1 MAFEYAAASAENK
14 CFDMALNPMTG
25 SIETKLEAF
34 SALPIFPT
42 MVWASQLRPD
52 AAGRLNTAFMDQ
64 INRARQRQRE
74 LTPTGKWQTDQRLHT
89 IPELA
94 EFNDLVL
101 GLARHVLDHD
111 SIRYKGVEITGC
123 WANIGFEGSRHRPHA
138 HPNNFFSGV
147 YYVNA
152 PGGGNTINFFDPRP
166 QAAVIVPPAERTSPM
181 VGQKMTLDVKTGTL
195 IMFPS
200 WLLHSVDENRS
211 SEERVSVAF
220 NVMFTPYVVDMSP
233 PNWRGNLQ
241 VTPE

>member
-1 MAFEYAAASAENK
+1 
-14 CFDMALNPMTG
+14 MTG

-52 AAGRLNTAFMDQ
+52 AAGRINRAFMEK
-64 INRARQRQRE
+64 INAARQRQGG
-74 LTPTGKWQTDQRLHT
+74 LAATGKWQTDQRLHT

-94 EFNDLVL
+94 EFSELVL
-101 GLARHVLDHD
+101 GLARHVLDKD
-111 SIRYKGVEITGC
+111 SIRYRGLEITGC

-152 PGGGNTINFFDPRP
+152 PTGGNTINFFDPRP
-166 QAAVIVPPAERTSPM
+166 QSGVIVPPAERTSPI
-181 VGQKMTLDVKTGTL
+181 VAQKMTLDVKTGTL

-211 SEERVSVAF
+211 AEERVSVAF
-220 NVMFTPYVVDMSP
+220 NVMFTPYVEDMSP
-233 PNWRGNLQ
+233 PNWQGNLQ
-241 VTPE
+241 VSGE